1 MKTILSVVA
10 HPDDEVLGF
19 GATAAK
25 FTRNGHKV
33 YNCILSGKA
42 EVRQFR
48 PSDEELTADTAS
60 SQKIL
65 GAEPPI
71 LGDFPNIRFNT
82 VPHVELVQFI
92 EKVIA
97 KVQPDIIFTH
107 YPYDLNNDHQQVSA
121 ACQAA
126 SRLFQRRSDIKPI
139 SALYF
144 MEVLSSTEWAFPV
157 DSNSF
162 IPDTFTEVGKE
173 LIDLK
178 IKALRQYRGVMREY
192 PHSRSVEVLTG
203 LAAYRGAQA
212 GMNYAEAFKTAFN
225 NLEIYKHV

>member
-25 FTRNGHKV
+25 FSQNGHQV
-33 YNCILSGKA
+33 FNCILSGKA

-48 PSDEELTADTAS
+48 PSDAELAADTTS
-60 SQKIL
+60 SQEIL
-65 GAEPPI
+65 GAHPPI

-92 EKVIA
+92 EKVI
-97 KVQPDIIFTH
+97 VEVRPDIIFTH
-107 YPYDLNNDHQQVSA
+107 FPYDLNNDHQQVSA

-126 SRLFQRRSDIKPI
+126 SRLFQRRSDVKPI

-144 MEVLSSTEWAFPV
+144 MEILSSTEWAFPV
-157 DSNSF
+157 NANSF
-162 IPDTFTEVGKE
+162 MPDTFVEVGKE
-173 LIDLK
+173 LIELK
-178 IKALRQYRGVMREY
+178 IKALNQYRGVMREY
-192 PHSRSVEVLTG
+192 PHPRSVEVLTG

-212 GMNYAEAFKTAFN
+212 GMKYAEGFKTAFH
-225 NLEIYKHV
+225 NLQID